1 MAGTLRKLGKA
12 SHTCL
17 KMPPPAA
24 NASLGLMPCIMVATS
39 FLIVLSSLWHLMLL
53 SLVISSFWSSSSF
66 RIAWFKVMLTEGV
79 GKQLRICLCT
89 ACTNTLAMLL
99 QPLELEQASSVKS

>member
-24 NASLGLMPCIMVATS
+24 NVSLGLMPCIMVATG
-39 FLIVLSSLWHLMLL
+39 FLIVLSSLWDLMLL
-53 SLVISSFWSSSSF
+53 NLIISPLGSPSSF
-66 RIAWFKVMLTEGV
+66 RIAWFKVVLTEGV
-79 GKQLRICLCT
+79 GKHLGICLCT

-99 QPLELEQASSVKS
+99 QPLELEQESSAKS